1 MRCLLLL
8 GLLLALVSSK
18 CTEHEVTT
26 SSLNIREKPA
36 IDSRIVQTVS
46 NGEQVCVVKK
56 SDGWAQLEDGNYCSA
71 KYLKEIQANSSTTEL
86 NKTSNTEETK
96 ETEDESEPSNG
107 RREVPSL
114 QENDQKKSTDY
125 LAKTSAAAK
134 VVYKKVL
141 DLKCKHRGGASSWNQ
156 MVKKHVTTCASSV
169 SISLQQA
176 GVLPEGKLVSHTARC
191 GANGSKL
198 MQRKNSPSK
207 AIIGKNN
214 LIKGTF
220 KLYRVGKLYKD
231 LSGPLKRAGV
241 VYIYDSNI
249 AISAGNK
256 KIYTCNNGSSQL
268 DSQKRYIRN
277 IASSGY
283 CFTHTIIYAIVPNS
297 S

>member
-18 CTEHEVTT
+18 CTKYKVTA
-26 SSLNIREKPA
+26 SSLNVRKKPTTN
-36 IDSRIVQTVS
+36 SKIVRTLS
-46 NGEQVCVVKK
+46 SGKKVCVVKK

-71 KYLKEIQANSSTTEL
+71 KYLKKIKTKSSTKKTK
-86 NKTSNTEETK
+86 KTSNTKETK
-96 ETEDESEPSNG
+96 KKESTTKPSK
-107 RREVPSL
+107 EK
-114 QENDQKKSTDY
+114 QEATSTKEKSTKKSTDY

-176 GVLPEGKLVSHTARC
+176 GVLRKGKLVSHTARC

-198 MQRKNSPSK
+198 MKRKNTLSK
-207 AIIGKNN
+207 AVTGKDN

-220 KLYRVGKLYKD
+220 QLYRVGKLYKD
-231 LSGPLKRAGV
+231 LDASLKRAGV
-241 VYIYDSNI
+241 VYVYDSNI

-283 CFTHTIIYAIVPNS
+283 CFTHTIIYVIVPNS